1 MSRVEQL
8 EGEIK
13 ALAAHEIQELRTW
26 LAEYDSELWDQQFTA
41 DVNAGKLDPIADNA
55 LKDFS
60 ERRST
65 AL

>member
-1 MSRVEQL
+1 MIRP
-8 EGEIK
+8 
-13 ALAAHEIQELRTW
+13 
-26 LAEYDSELWDQQFTA
+26 LAEYDAELWDQQFTA
-41 DVNAGKLDPIADNA
+41 DANAGKLDAIADNA